1 MPGTPDKIRN
11 SKTKKQIAMKKTKT
25 ILILSIVSIVFFG
38 FSLLD
43 DIPEGWFKA
52 GSKPES
58 YKMGIDNTV
67 FKSGQ
72 KSVYIESIEDKI
84 AGFGNLMQTCSAKDY
99 LGERIKMT
107 GYIKTENAE
116 WAVMWLRVDSED
128 YKELGFDNMNDRPIK
143 GTEDWTKCEIVLDVP
158 EESYT
163 LNFGVFLSSTGKLW
177 FDDVTFEVVDKETP
191 LTSTTPTVELQKPT
205 NLDFEE

>member
-1 MPGTPDKIRN
+1 
-11 SKTKKQIAMKKTKT
+11 MKKTKA
-25 ILILSIVSIVFFG
+25 ILILSIVSIVLSG
-38 FSLLD
+38 FSLSD
-43 DIPEGWFKA
+43 DIPKGWFRA

-58 YKMGIDNTV
+58 YKVGIDNTV

-84 AGFGNLMQTCSAKDY
+84 QGFGTLMQTCDAKDY

-116 WAVMWLRVDSED
+116 WAVMWLRIDSKD
-128 YKELGFDNMNDRPIK
+128 NKQLSFDNMNDRPIK

-158 EESYT
+158 EDSYS
-163 LNFGVFLSSTGKLW
+163 LNFGFFLNGTGKAW
-177 FDDVTFEVVDKETP
+177 FDDVTLEIVDKDTP
-191 LTSTTPTVELQKPT
+191 ITSTTSKVELPKPT